1 MDPFALPDELPSGI
15 EELTALR
22 AAASD
27 AFTRLRGKVDAG
39 ETLSDDELA
48 ELRAVVAAGKTLD
61 VALAAAEAP
70 GRAAERADEIN
81 VLIAEGATAS
91 VDTGD
96 DDDAD
101 DEAEEVDDVVEEAEA
116 IVDEAVSVTAGAAKG
131 KAVARTT
138 FAGIQKGKK
147 AHIPR
152 GTDSGQGD
160 VGFRMKES
168 MVNQVK
174 GLVGFKEIAESLA
187 AVKKGHRPVGNIS
200 SAGAFNSL

>member
-116 IVDEAVSVTAGAAKG
+116 IVDEAVSVTAG
-131 KAVARTT
+131 
-138 FAGIQKGKK
+138 IQKGKK